1 MNIRSSGVLLPISC
15 LPTSF
20 GIGDLGPAAY
30 RFVDLLH
37 ESKQRFWQILPLN
50 PTVSTY
56 CHSPYHST
64 SAFAFNPLLI
74 SPELLLEEGLIT
86 ADDLAGTPA
95 FPAGQVDYET
105 VSRFKLGLLDCVYQ
119 RHRQRHHGLEF
130 KAFCDQNAPWLD
142 DFALFTA
149 CKTKFP
155 GDKWDSWPDD
165 IRSRKPQAL
174 ERLASDM
181 ADEME
186 RTKLWQYLFF
196 KQWTQLKHYCRSRS
210 VHVFGDMPIYMP
222 FDCTDVWAH
231 RDLFKLDGHSR
242 PTAVS
247 GVPPDYFSATGQLWG
262 HPVYD
267 WQVHQKTRYDW
278 WIKRLAHNLMLFDY
292 LRIDHFRGLVAY
304 WEVPA
309 DEATAMNGKWIE
321 VPVADFFDEVMRRF
335 ACTPIVAEDL
345 GVITP
350 DVREIMGRYG
360 FPGMRILLFGFSD
373 DVSANPNAPHN
384 IVRQCV
390 VYTGTHDNNTVK
402 GWFKM
407 DAGQEEKRALLRY
420 LGRPLAVDE
429 LPWELIRLAMMSP
442 AVLSVIPMQD
452 LLGLDGDARI
462 NRPGRMEDNW
472 LWRMSANQMADFP
485 KDRLREMTEIYGRT

>member
-30 RFVDLLH
+30 QFVDLLH

-149 CKTKFP
+149 CKTKFLE
-155 GDKWDSWPDD
+155 DKWDSWPDD

-210 VHVFGDMPIYMP
+210 VHIFGDMPIYMP
-222 FDCTDVWAH
+222 FDCTDV
-231 RDLFKLDGHSR
+231 
-242 PTAVS
+242 
-247 GVPPDYFSATGQLWG
+247 
-262 HPVYD
+262 
-267 WQVHQKTRYDW
+267 
-278 WIKRLAHNLMLFDY
+278 
-292 LRIDHFRGLVAY
+292 
-304 WEVPA
+304 
-309 DEATAMNGKWIE
+309 
-321 VPVADFFDEVMRRF
+321 
-335 ACTPIVAEDL
+335 
-345 GVITP
+345 
-350 DVREIMGRYG
+350 
-360 FPGMRILLFGFSD
+360 
-373 DVSANPNAPHN
+373 
-384 IVRQCV
+384 
-390 VYTGTHDNNTVK
+390 
-402 GWFKM
+402 
-407 DAGQEEKRALLRY
+407 
-420 LGRPLAVDE
+420 
-429 LPWELIRLAMMSP
+429 
-442 AVLSVIPMQD
+442 
-452 LLGLDGDARI
+452 
-462 NRPGRMEDNW
+462 
-472 LWRMSANQMADFP
+472 
-485 KDRLREMTEIYGRT
+485 

>member
-15 LPTSF
+15 LPARF

-30 RFVDLLH
+30 QFVDLMH

-50 PTVSTY
+50 PTVASY

-74 SPELLLEEGLIT
+74 SPELLLQDRLIT
-86 ADDLAGTPA
+86 PDDLADAPL
-95 FPAGQVDYET
+95 FPAEQVDYEA
-105 VSRFKLGLLDCVYQ
+105 VSRFKIDLLERVY
-119 RHRQRHHGLEF
+119 RRNRQRHHGLEF
-130 KAFCDQNAPWLD
+130 KVFCDQNAYWLD

-149 CKTKFP
+149 CKAKFQE
-155 GDKWDSWPDD
+155 GEWNSWPDD
-165 IRSRKPQAL
+165 VQSRKPEAL
-174 ERLASDM
+174 AKLASEM
-181 ADEME
+181 ADEIE
-186 RTKLWQYLFF
+186 RTKLWQHLFF
-196 KQWTQLKHYCRSRS
+196 KQWQGLKHYCRSRS
-210 VHVFGDMPIYMP
+210 VHIFGDMPIYVP
-222 FDCTDVWAH
+222 FDSADVWAH
-231 RDLFKLDGHSR
+231 PNLFKLDDQNR

-247 GVPPDYFSATGQLWG
+247 GVPPDYFSTTGQLWG
-262 HPVYD
+262 HPVYN
-267 WQVHQKTRYDW
+267 WQVHQTTRYDW
-278 WIKRLAHNLMLFDY
+278 WMKRVEHNLMLFDY

-309 DEATAMNGKWIE
+309 GEATAVKGKWIA

-335 ACTPIVAEDL
+335 ACTPIIAEDL

-360 FPGMRILLFGFSD
+360 FPGMRVLMFGFSD
-373 DVSANPNAPHN
+373 DVSTNPNAPHN

-402 GWFKM
+402 GWFKTE
-407 DAGQEEKRALLRY
+407 ANPEEKRALFRY
-420 LGRPLAVDE
+420 LGRSMAVDE
-429 LPWELIRLAMMSP
+429 LPWELMRLAMISP
-442 AVLSVIPMQD
+442 ALLSVVPMQD
-452 LLGLDGDARI
+452 LLALDADARV

-472 LWRMSANQMADFP
+472 LWRTSEKQMADFP
-485 KDRLREMTEIYGRT
+485 KDRLRQMTEIYGRD